1 MNKFFNNLITVLAV
15 VIKFLFSSETI
26 VTILFLAGI
35 VVVLYTVFSISTI
48 LFGFALGGVL
58 IGLALLINYI
68 TTPK

>member
-1 MNKFFNNLITVLAV
+1 MNKFFNNLIAILAV

-48 LFGFALGGVL
+48 VFGFTLGAVL

-68 TTPK
+68 TTPR